1 MFYIIFGDDNYRC
14 HEALV
19 KIKEELGN
27 PDIIS
32 VNTTVLDGRKLTS
45 KELSEV
51 CDVVPFMSATRLVIV
66 EGLLKRFQGGDRQSR
81 LKGNGNGHDDILKD
95 WQAMADYIKTMPQTT
110 TLVLFEPDL
119 DVRASNPMLK
129 VLLPAA
135 DKSLELNEIKGRDLA
150 EWIRSYAAQHGGKI
164 TAPAVSLLVNYI
176 GGDLWLMAGEVDKL
190 ITYCSGRE
198 ITENDV
204 KEITSYAREDNIFD
218 LVDSVLEGRIRE
230 AQHMLHRMLK
240 YGTAPQQILAMIERQ
255 LMIILRV
262 KDIGPGMSVQD
273 IKEHLGL
280 QPRYPL
286 DKTMKQAGGF
296 TIARLRRAFHSLLDT
311 DVAIKTGKYE
321 NELALDLMVIELC
334 KR

>member
-95 WQAMADYIKTMPQTT
+95 WQ
-110 TLVLFEPDL
+110 PDL

-135 DKSLELNEIKGRDLA
+135 DKSLELNEIKGRELA

-176 GGDLWLMAGEVDKL
+176 GGDLWLMAGEIDKL

-262 KDIGPGMSVQD
+262 KDIGTGMPVQD

-334 KR
+334 KH